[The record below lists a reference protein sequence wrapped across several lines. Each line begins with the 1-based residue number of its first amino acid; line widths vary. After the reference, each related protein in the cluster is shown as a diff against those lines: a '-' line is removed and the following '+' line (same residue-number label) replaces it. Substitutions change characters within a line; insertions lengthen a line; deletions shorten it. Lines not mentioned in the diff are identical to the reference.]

1 MKIMITG
8 VAGFIGAN
16 LAERLLRDG
25 HRVIGIDSLA
35 YGLRSNI
42 PGGVDFHQLDI
53 RGKEM
58 YPLFAGTDAVFH
70 FAAKNCI
77 ADCQADPVETA
88 DINVRGTVNVFEAAR
103 LGGVRKVIYAES
115 SAIYEG
121 AKTYPTPETDE
132 APESFYAMS
141 KMASK
146 YFAEAYARFYGTAS
160 AAAEPPPAVG
170 QQPSATHP
178 PACAPRHQPL
188 ATGKQPSAAHPPLST
203 GMRFTALRYFCVYG
217 PVQDYR
223 RTIPPVMSAFIIKLL
238 KGEAPTIYG
247 TGEKRRDFVYV
258 DDINDF
264 HVQCLTD
271 PRTDNR
277 VFNLGAGINYSVNEI
292 YTFVSRLLNI
302 HIPPVR
308 RPDLPGEAQVTLA
321 DITAA
326 RTLGWQP
333 RTDIETGLRNA
344 IAYIRAEMEKGN
356 I

>member
-1 MKIMITG
+1 MKIVITG

-16 LAERLLRDG
+16 LAERLLRDD
-25 HRVIGIDSLA
+25 HRVIGIDNLA

-42 PGGVDFHQLDI
+42 PEGVDFHQLDI

-58 YPLFAGTDAVFH
+58 YPLFSGTDAVFH

-146 YFAEAYARFYGTAS
+146 YFAEAYAHFYGANE
-160 AAAEPPPAVG
+160 A
-170 QQPSATHP
+170 
-178 PACAPRHQPL
+178 
-188 ATGKQPSAAHPPLST
+188 

-238 KGEAPTIYG
+238 RGEAPTIYG

-277 VFNLGAGINYSVNEI
+277 VFNLGAGVNYSVNEI
-292 YTFVSRLLNI
+292 YAFVSRLLNI

-326 RTLGWQP
+326 RALRWEP
-333 RTDIETGLRNA
+333 KTDIETGLRNA